1 MSDEKAIERILTTAR
16 RHIDERNRAIRIA
29 DIARDLGVTRQT
41 VYWYFPSTE
50 ALLQH
55 TTMEETGPYPDRIQ

>member
-1 MSDEKAIERILTTAR
+1 MSDEEAIERILTTAR
-16 RHIDERNRAIRIA
+16 RHIDERNRAIHIA
-29 DIARDLGVTRQT
+29 NIAQDLGVTRQT

-55 TTMEETGPYPDRIQ
+55 TTMEETGSYPDRIQ